1 LKSIRRQLV
10 VWLTGALALGIAAV
24 SLATYYATLE
34 QIGTLFDAA
43 LTQIAQAVH
52 LREDWAEAGNV
63 RIAQEEV
70 AFAVR
75 AYDDGGRVFFESG
88 LPSLPPDAPKT
99 LDRGFSVVDTPDGPW
114 RVYTHVTPE
123 GVIQVAQAEAV
134 RDALARELSLRMLLP
149 ELLFVPVLA
158 LLVAWILK
166 RALAPLDQTSMRVRE
181 RNAAR
186 LDPLPTDGVPKELA
200 PLVEQVNAL
209 LGRLAASLESE
220 RRFVADAAH
229 ELRSPVAALAL
240 QIQLAERAPTEAAR
254 AAALAELKKGVAR
267 AGRLVQQLLDLARLE
282 PGIPSEAP
290 GPVDLAEVAREV
302 IGSFA
307 ARADSQDVDLG
318 ADAPPSTL
326 VTGSASELRS
336 LVANLVDN
344 ALRYAPAHT
353 AVTVSLRAVPDA
365 IELAVE
371 DAGPGIPPE
380 QREHVLRRFQRVEGD
395 LTAGIG
401 LGLPI
406 AKTIVERHR
415 GSMVLSEA
423 RPGRQPPGLSV
434 QVRLPAAQP
443 ARTALAA

>member
-1 LKSIRRQLV
+1 M

-24 SLATYYATLE
+24 ALATYYAALQ

-63 RIAQEEV
+63 RIAQEDV

-88 LPSLPPDAPKT
+88 LPALPPDAPKT
-99 LDRGFSVVDTPDGPW
+99 LDPGFSVVDTPDGPW

-149 ELLFVPVLA
+149 EMLFLPVLG

-166 RALAPLDQTSMRVRE
+166 RALAPLDQTSARVRE
-181 RNAAR
+181 RDAAR
-186 LDPLPTDGVPKELA
+186 LDPLPTAGVPAELA
-200 PLVEQVNAL
+200 PLVGQLNAL
-209 LGRLAASLESE
+209 LARLAASLETE

-240 QIQLAERAPTEAAR
+240 QIQLVERAPGEAAR
-254 AAALAELKKGVAR
+254 AAALAELRKGVAR

-282 PGIPSEAP
+282 PGIPSETP
-290 GPVDLAEVAREV
+290 GPVDLAQVVREV
-302 IGSFA
+302 IGGFA
-307 ARADSQDVDLG
+307 ARADSQNVDLG
-318 ADAPPSTL
+318 ADAPPSVL
-326 VTGSASELRS
+326 VTGRASELRS

-344 ALRYAPAHT
+344 ALRYAPAQT
-353 AVTVSLRAVPDA
+353 AVTVSLREVSGA

-380 QREHVLRRFQRVEGD
+380 QRERVMRRFQRVAGD
-395 LTAGIG
+395 PSAGSG

-406 AKTIVERHR
+406 AKAIVERHCGTLR
-415 GSMVLSEA
+415 LDET

-434 QVRLPAAQP
+434 QVRLPAEQ
-443 ARTALAA
+443 AA